1 MQILF
6 IHGNYPA
13 QFRGLAEDL
22 GSQNTHDVRFLTA
35 RKDPE
40 KYRLAGV
47 KVEKYNDVDKS
58 KDRSNPIKSIVNE
71 QVERAQI
78 IQNKIGKL
86 AKGGFTPR
94 LIIFHGGNGLGML
107 IKKIIPD
114 ATIIGYFEWYFSN
127 RCSEII
133 LGQRNLSG
141 YNFIHARNLST
152 ENELVSC
159 DAAIV
164 PTEWQASQFPKK
176 LRPMLTTI
184 FDGIDLDFFKPGE
197 IENFEKQLII
207 QGEDG
212 RIIVNSDDLLLTYA
226 TRGMEPLRGFPQ
238 FMRALPE
245 LLERQPNLKVLIGG
259 RDRSAYGPSCPT
271 HNGSWKEMILDEL
284 PMLKNHPR
292 VIYTG
297 LMNYQNYRIMLQ
309 RTNLHCYF
317 TEPFVTSWSLFEA
330 AACGAPILC
339 NKSEATTGSI
349 EVDEYSTLETIDAIS
364 SEKSIEKIV
373 QLLQHKQGRT
383 QNLQPTMSIVHA
395 KERWARF
402 INETLQRNNQA
413 NQ

>member
-6 IHGNYPA
+6 VHGNYPA

-22 GSQNTHDVRFLTA
+22 GSQNIHDVRFLTA

-40 KYRLAGV
+40 KYPIPGV
-47 KVEKYNDVDKS
+47 TVEKYIDVDKS
-58 KDRSNPIKSIVNE
+58 QGGSNPIQTIVNE

-78 IQNKIGKL
+78 IQKEIGRL

-114 ATIIGYFEWYFSN
+114 ATVIGYFEWYFSN
-127 RCSEII
+127 RCAEII
-133 LGQRNLSG
+133 LGQSNLSG
-141 YNFIHARNLST
+141 YNFIHARNIST

-176 LRPMLTTI
+176 LRPLLTTI
-184 FDGIDLDFFKPGE
+184 FDGIDLDFFKPGGTE
-197 IENFEKQLII
+197 IFKNQVLI
-207 QGEDG
+207 QGEAG
-212 RIIVNSDDLLLTYA
+212 QITVGSEDLLLTYA

-271 HNGSWKEMILDEL
+271 HNGSWKQMVLDEL
-284 PMLKNHPR
+284 PILRDHPR
-292 VIYTG
+292 IVYTG
-297 LMNYQNYRIMLQ
+297 LMNYQNYRMMLQ

-339 NKSEATTGSI
+339 NRSRATIGTI
-349 EVDEYSTLETIDAIS
+349 EVDECSTID
-364 SEKSIEKIV
+364 SIDDVSTKEGIDKII
-373 QLLQHKQGRT
+373 QLLQLNQDRVQK
-383 QNLQPTMSIVHA
+383 LKPTMSIVHA
-395 KERWARF
+395 KKCWANF
-402 INETLQRNNQA
+402 INKTLEQN
-413 NQ
+413 